1 MTKTLRSLSSAK
13 FWRHCVLSGVAQRRA
28 LPRLQSEDIL
38 NISFP
43 REGIE
48 PKTCTRQIENLI
60 TLLLQSH
67 FVPLR
72 HDLRITELNFTKLIS
87 TIKIIQYYAKLKED
101 LVLIN
106 YSRRIPSV
114 S

>member
-1 MTKTLRSLSSAK
+1 M
-13 FWRHCVLSGVAQRRA
+13 
-28 LPRLQSEDIL
+28 
-38 NISFP
+38 
-43 REGIE
+43 GIE
-48 PKTCTRQIENLI
+48 PTTCTQQVESSI

-67 FVPLR
+67 IVPLR

-101 LVLIN
+101 LVLIKH
-106 YSRRIPSV
+106 SRRIPSV